1 MGSSLAHWP
10 RASSLILGS
19 PSAASEMQWGMRSHT
34 LKPIAAPQESE
45 MHGESLCGT
54 CLVGTIV
61 VLCVNGVRNSEVAFF
76 RNAVLVEAVVALTC
90 LAGLLFGDPGVV
102 HRTSTSTSPLPPAV
116 AERMEAEL
124 DVKGLQNLTGPDG
137 KSSYC
142 VRCLVWRRGRRRGW
156 HELDVDC
163 ASDDNADWDCFPH
176 HCSVCQRCARSEG
189 CWKTLG
195 LYC

>member
-1 MGSSLAHWP
+1 MEKCDL
-10 RASSLILGS
+10 
-19 PSAASEMQWGMRSHT
+19 Q
-34 LKPIAAPQESE
+34 
-45 MHGESLCGT
+45 
-54 CLVGTIV
+54 
-61 VLCVNGVRNSEVAFF
+61 
-76 RNAVLVEAVVALTC
+76 
-90 LAGLLFGDPGVV
+90 
-102 HRTSTSTSPLPPAV
+102 

-176 HCSVCQRCARSEG
+176 HCSVCQRCVLYFDHHCGVFGRCIAGRGWGGNIGYFKMLILMGVLGPVSAMLG
-189 CWKTLG
+189 QGRGFTLS
-195 LYC
+195 